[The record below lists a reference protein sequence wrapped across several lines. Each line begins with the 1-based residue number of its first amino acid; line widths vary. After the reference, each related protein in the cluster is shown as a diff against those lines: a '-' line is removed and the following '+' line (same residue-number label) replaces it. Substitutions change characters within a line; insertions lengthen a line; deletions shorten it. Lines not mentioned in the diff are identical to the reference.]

1 MYFGGMN
8 KFLSRHIFAITSIS
22 LVIAAC
28 TDSVDV
34 VSPLDSLG
42 VEVTSAENREYS
54 FTDKKSGYWYGTT
67 HQDSVFFWSG
77 WNISKKRIFSDYQL
91 LVDGKSLNRKQA
103 SCTVYPNKVVRGW
116 ELAKETFFLVDSYPV
131 LYINLDEVNGDSIG
145 ISLNQDLLSDGVNS
159 ENGLFYTPKEN
170 VNSRILVSPAVDCGF
185 AFTGNG
191 IKAPTSSEG
200 FIIAYGTEDECET
213 LLKKFRSEGK
223 VWLKER
229 TARMNSLITE
239 YNPIASNLKELDKA
253 INWLTL
259 TTDELV
265 TEQQGMGIYAGL
277 PWFNEYWGRD
287 MFISMPGTC
296 LVSGQFDIAKQI
308 LLDFAKFQ
316 DKNPESPTYGRIPN
330 RANPDGILYNTT
342 DGTPRFVI
350 QAFELLEYSGDT
362 AFASEIYP
370 AVKMSIDASCQNFT
384 DDKGY
389 LTHADTDTWMDVKRD
404 GIPGSPRGNRAND
417 IQSLWYGQLKAGSK
431 LAELAGDKES
441 ADRWLRLADKIRSN
455 FEHDY
460 CCKEDNMVYDH
471 LNPDGTPD
479 KQFRPNQLYCF
490 EMIGDEEFKK
500 KVTRRCWEELTYP
513 WGVSSLAQ
521 WDKQFH
527 PQHENWHYYHKDDA
541 YHNGTVWLWNNGIAM
556 QRMIEYG
563 QVEAAWQLFQNMN
576 HQALVE
582 GAVGCLSENADAHP
596 RESKSWVNRSGTFLQ
611 AWSNA
616 EHLRVWYQ
624 YFLGIRPD
632 MMNRVITVEP
642 RLPKEITSLETSVK
656 IGKGTLSYKYRDG
669 KFDLRFD
676 GDDAEIR
683 FVEPK
688 EVVEPIF
695 DGVKFCSPSPLPHY
709 PCFDVY
715 HDPALTY

>member
-1 MYFGGMN
+1 MN
-8 KFLSRHIFAITSIS
+8 RHIFAITGIS

-28 TDSVDV
+28 TQSADIA
-34 VSPLDSLG
+34 SPLDSLG

-54 FTDKKSGYWYGTT
+54 FTDKKSGFWYGTT
-67 HQDSVFFWSG
+67 HQDSIFFWSG
-77 WNISKKRIFSDYQL
+77 WNISKKRIFSDYKL
-91 LVDGKSLNRKQA
+91 SVDGKSLNRKQA
-103 SCTVYPNKVVRGW
+103 SCTVYPNKIVRVW
-116 ELAKETFFLVDSYPV
+116 NSARETFSLVDNYPV
-131 LYINLDEVNGDSIG
+131 LYINLSEVNGDSIG
-145 ISLNQDLLSDGVNS
+145 ISLNQDLLSES
-159 ENGLFYTPKEN
+159 ESNDNGLLFTPKEN
-170 VNSRILVSPAVDCGF
+170 GDSRILLSPAADCGF
-185 AFTGNG
+185 TFTDNG
-191 IKAPTSSEG
+191 IKAPVSSEG
-200 FIIAYGTEDECET
+200 FIITCGNEEECEM
-213 LLKKFRSEGK
+213 LLGRFRSEGK
-223 VWLKER
+223 EWLKER
-229 TARMNSLITE
+229 ADRMSSLITE
-239 YNPIASNLKELDKA
+239 YNPISSNIKELDKA

-296 LVSGQFDIAKQI
+296 LVSGQFDVAKQI

-362 AFASEIYP
+362 AFVSEIYP
-370 AVKMSIDASCQNFT
+370 AVKLSIDASCRNFT

-389 LTHADTDTWMDVKRD
+389 LTHADADTWMDVKRN

-417 IQSLWYGQLKAGSK
+417 IQALWYGQLEAGSR
-431 LAELAGDKES
+431 LAELVGDKES
-441 ADRWLRLADKIRSN
+441 AERWLRLASKIRSN

-460 CCKEDNMVYDH
+460 CDKEGNMVYDH
-471 LNPDGTPD
+471 LNSDGTPD

-513 WGVSSLAQ
+513 WGVASLAQ
-521 WDKQFH
+521 WDTQFH

-563 QVEAAWQLFQNMN
+563 QVEAAWQLFRNMN
-576 HQALVE
+576 RQALVE
-582 GAVGCLSENADAHP
+582 GAVGSLSENADAHP
-596 RESKSWVNRSGTFLQ
+596 REGKSWVNRSGTFLQ

-632 MMNRVITVEP
+632 MMNRVITIEP
-642 RLPKEITSLETSVK
+642 NLPKEIMSLQTSVK
-656 IGKGTLSYKYRDG
+656 IGKGTLTYTYRDG
-669 KFDLRFD
+669 KFDFRFD
-676 GDDAEIR
+676 GDNAEIR

-688 EVVEPIF
+688 QINDPIF
-695 DGVKFCSPSPLPHY
+695 DGVEFCTPEPLPHY

>member
-1 MYFGGMN
+1 MG
-8 KFLSRHIFAITSIS
+8 KFFNRHMFAIAAMSIA
-22 LVIAAC
+22 LYAC
-28 TDSVDV
+28 TEKTER

-42 VEVTSAENREYS
+42 VEVSPVENREYS
-54 FTDKKSGYWYGTT
+54 FTDKKSGFWYGTT

-77 WNISKKRIFSDYQL
+77 WNISKKRILSDYQL
-91 LVDGKSLNRKQA
+91 YVDGNLLNRKNA
-103 SCTVYPNKVVRGW
+103 ACIVFPNKLVRTW
-116 ELAKETFFLVDSYPV
+116 NVAEETFSLVDDRPV
-131 LYINLDEVNGDSIG
+131 LYINIDKVSGDSIG
-145 ISLNQDLLSDGVNS
+145 IYLNKDLLSDCKNDKDGV
-159 ENGLFYTPKEN
+159 FYIPKEDGN
-170 VNSRILVSPAVDCGF
+170 NRILLSPAVDNGF
-185 AFTGNG
+185 TFSDNG
-191 IKAPTSSEG
+191 INTPKSSEG
-200 FIIAYGTEDECET
+200 FIITYGTENECKK
-213 LLKKFRSEGK
+213 LLQEFRSEGEL
-223 VWLKER
+223 WLKER
-229 TARMNSLITE
+229 ADRMNSLITE
-239 YNPIASNLKELDKA
+239 YNPVKSNLEELDKA
-253 INWLTL
+253 LNWLTL

-296 LVSGQFDIAKQI
+296 LVSGQFGVAKQI

-330 RANPDGILYNTT
+330 RANPEGILYNTT

-362 AFASEIYP
+362 AFVGEIYP
-370 AVKMSIDASCQNFT
+370 AVKLSIDASCRNFT

-389 LTHADTDTWMDVKRD
+389 LTHADADTWMDVKRN

-417 IQSLWYGQLKAGSK
+417 IQALWYGQLEAGSR
-431 LAELAGDKES
+431 LAELVGDKES
-441 ADRWLRLADKIRSN
+441 AERWLRLASKIRSN

-460 CCKEDNMVYDH
+460 CDKEGNMVYDH
-471 LNPDGTPD
+471 LNSDGTPD

-513 WGVSSLAQ
+513 WGVASLAQ
-521 WDKQFH
+521 WDTQFH

-576 HQALVE
+576 RQALVE
-582 GAVGCLSENADAHP
+582 GAVGSLSENADAHP
-596 RESKSWVNRSGTFLQ
+596 REGKSWVNRSGTFLQ

-616 EHLRVWYQ
+616 EHLRVWHQ

-632 MMNRVITVEP
+632 MMKRVITIEP
-642 RLPKEITSLETSVK
+642 KLPKEITNIETSVR
-656 IGKGTLSYKYRDG
+656 IGKGILTYTYRDG
-669 KFDLRFD
+669 KFDFRFD
-676 GDDAEIR
+676 GDNAEII

-688 EVVEPIF
+688 HVDEPIF
-695 DGVKFCSPSPLPHY
+695 DGVEFCTPEPLPHY

>member
-1 MYFGGMN
+1 MG
-8 KFLSRHIFAITSIS
+8 KFFNRHMFAIAGMSI
-22 LVIAAC
+22 AFYAC
-28 TDSVDV
+28 TEKTES

-42 VEVTSAENREYS
+42 IEVSPVENREYS
-54 FTDKKSGYWYGTT
+54 FTDKKSGFWYGTT

-77 WNISKKRIFSDYQL
+77 WNISKKRILSDYQL
-91 LVDGKSLNRKQA
+91 YVDGNLLNRKNA
-103 SCTVYPNKVVRGW
+103 ACIVFPNKLVRTW
-116 ELAKETFFLVDSYPV
+116 NIAEETFSLVDDRPV
-131 LYINLDEVNGDSIG
+131 LYINIDKVSGDSIG
-145 ISLNQDLLSDGVNS
+145 IYLNKDLLSDCKNDKDGV
-159 ENGLFYTPKEN
+159 FYIPKEDGN
-170 VNSRILVSPAVDCGF
+170 NRILLSPAVDNGF
-185 AFTGNG
+185 TFSDNG
-191 IKAPTSSEG
+191 INTPKSSEG
-200 FIIAYGTEDECET
+200 FIITYGTENECKK
-213 LLKKFRSEGK
+213 LLQEFRSEGEL
-223 VWLKER
+223 WLKER
-229 TARMNSLITE
+229 ADRMNSLITE
-239 YNPIASNLKELDKA
+239 YNPVKSNLEELDKA
-253 INWLTL
+253 LNWLTL

-296 LVSGQFDIAKQI
+296 LVSGQFGVAKQI

-330 RANPDGILYNTT
+330 RANPEGILYNTT

-362 AFASEIYP
+362 AFVGEIYP
-370 AVKMSIDASCQNFT
+370 AVKLSIDASCRNFT

-389 LTHADTDTWMDVKRD
+389 LTHADADTWMDVKRN

-417 IQSLWYGQLKAGSK
+417 IQALWYGQLEAGSR
-431 LAELAGDKES
+431 LAELVGDKES
-441 ADRWLRLADKIRSN
+441 AERWLRLASKIRSN

-460 CCKEDNMVYDH
+460 CDKEGNMVYDH
-471 LNPDGTPD
+471 LNSDGTPD

-513 WGVSSLAQ
+513 WGVASLAQ
-521 WDKQFH
+521 WDTQFH

-563 QVEAAWQLFQNMN
+563 QVETAWQLFQNMN
-576 HQALVE
+576 RQALVE
-582 GAVGCLSENADAHP
+582 GAVGSLSENADAHP
-596 RESKSWVNRSGTFLQ
+596 REGKSWVNRSGTFLQ

-616 EHLRVWYQ
+616 EHLRVWHQ

-632 MMNRVITVEP
+632 MMKRVITIEP
-642 RLPKEITSLETSVK
+642 KLPKEITNIETSVR
-656 IGKGTLSYKYRDG
+656 IGKGILTHTYRDG
-669 KFDLRFD
+669 KFDFRFD
-676 GDDAEIR
+676 GDNAEII

-688 EVVEPIF
+688 HVDEPIF
-695 DGVKFCSPSPLPHY
+695 DGVEFCTPEPLPHS
-709 PCFDVY
+709 PCFYVY

>member
-1 MYFGGMN
+1 MN
-8 KFLSRHIFAITSIS
+8 RFLNRHIFAITSIS

-28 TDSVDV
+28 TESTDIA
-34 VSPLDSLG
+34 SPLDSLG
-42 VEVTSAENREYS
+42 VEVTSSENREYS
-54 FTDKKSGYWYGTT
+54 FTDKKSGFWYGTT

-91 LVDGKSLNRKQA
+91 SVDGKSLNRKQV
-103 SCTVYPNKVVRGW
+103 SCTVYPNKIVRVW
-116 ELAKETFFLVDSYPV
+116 SSAKETFSLVDNYPV
-131 LYINLDEVNGDSIG
+131 LYINLSEVSGDSVG
-145 ISLNQDLLSDGVNS
+145 ISLNQDLLSES
-159 ENGLFYTPKEN
+159 ESNDNGLLFTPKEN
-170 VNSRILVSPAVDCGF
+170 GDSRILLSPAVDCGF
-185 AFTGNG
+185 TFTDNG
-191 IKAPTSSEG
+191 IKAPASSEG
-200 FIIAYGTEDECET
+200 FIITYGNEEECEM
-213 LLKKFRSEGK
+213 LLSKFRSEGEE
-223 VWLKER
+223 WLKER
-229 TARMNSLITE
+229 AGRMSSLITE
-239 YNPIASNLKELDKA
+239 YNPISSNIKELDKA

-296 LVSGQFDIAKQI
+296 LVSGQFDVAKQI

-362 AFASEIYP
+362 AFVSEIYP
-370 AVKMSIDASCQNFT
+370 AVKLSIDASCRNFT

-389 LTHADTDTWMDVKRD
+389 LTHADADTWMDVKRN

-417 IQSLWYGQLKAGSK
+417 IQALWYGQLEAGSR
-431 LAELAGDKES
+431 LAELVGDKES
-441 ADRWLRLADKIRSN
+441 AERWLRLASKIRSN

-460 CCKEDNMVYDH
+460 CDKEGNMVYDH
-471 LNPDGTPD
+471 LNSDGTPD

-513 WGVSSLAQ
+513 WGVASLAQ
-521 WDKQFH
+521 WDTQFH

-576 HQALVE
+576 RQALVE
-582 GAVGCLSENADAHP
+582 GAVGSLSENADA
-596 RESKSWVNRSGTFLQ
+596 RSGTFLQ

-632 MMNRVITVEP
+632 MMNRVITIEP
-642 RLPKEITSLETSVK
+642 NLPKEIMSLQTSVK
-656 IGKGTLSYKYRDG
+656 IGKGTLTYTYRDG
-669 KFDLRFD
+669 KFDFRFD
-676 GDDAEIR
+676 GDNAEIR

-688 EVVEPIF
+688 QINDPIF
-695 DGVKFCSPSPLPHY
+695 DGVEFCTPEPLPHY

>member
-1 MYFGGMN
+1 MS
-8 KFLSRHIFAITSIS
+8 KFFNRHMFAIAGLSI
-22 LVIAAC
+22 AFYAC
-28 TDSVDV
+28 TEKTGS

-42 VEVTSAENREYS
+42 IEVSSVENREYS
-54 FTDKKSGYWYGTT
+54 FTDKKSGFWYGTT

-77 WNISKKRIFSDYQL
+77 WNISKKRILSDYQL
-91 LVDGKSLNRKQA
+91 YVDGNLLNRKNA
-103 SCTVYPNKVVRGW
+103 ACIVFPNKLVRTW
-116 ELAKETFFLVDSYPV
+116 NVAEETFSLVDDRPV
-131 LYINLDEVNGDSIG
+131 LYINIDKVSGDSIG
-145 ISLNQDLLSDGVNS
+145 IYLNKDLLSDCKNDKDGV
-159 ENGLFYTPKEN
+159 FYIPKEDGN
-170 VNSRILVSPAVDCGF
+170 NRILLSPAVDNGF
-185 AFTGNG
+185 TFSDNG
-191 IKAPTSSEG
+191 INTPKSSEG
-200 FIIAYGTEDECET
+200 FIITYGTENECKK
-213 LLKKFRSEGK
+213 LLQEFRSEGEL
-223 VWLKER
+223 WLKER
-229 TARMNSLITE
+229 ADRMNSLITE
-239 YNPIASNLKELDKA
+239 YNPVKSNLEELDKA
-253 INWLTL
+253 LNWLTL

-296 LVSGQFDIAKQI
+296 LVSGQFGVAKQI

-330 RANPDGILYNTT
+330 RANPEGILYNTT

-350 QAFELLEYSGDT
+350 QVFELLEYSGDT
-362 AFASEIYP
+362 AFVGEIYP
-370 AVKMSIDASCQNFT
+370 AVKLSIDASCRNFT

-389 LTHADTDTWMDVKRD
+389 LTHADADTWMDVKRN

-417 IQSLWYGQLKAGSK
+417 IQALWYGQLEAGSR
-431 LAELAGDKES
+431 LAELVGDKES
-441 ADRWLRLADKIRSN
+441 AERWLRLAGKIRSN

-460 CCKEDNMVYDH
+460 CDKEGNMVYDH
-471 LNPDGTPD
+471 LNSDGTPD

-513 WGVSSLAQ
+513 WGVASLAQ
-521 WDKQFH
+521 WDTQFH

-541 YHNGTVWLWNNGIAM
+541 YHNGTVWLWNNGVAM

-563 QVEAAWQLFQNMN
+563 QVESAWQLFQNMN
-576 HQALVE
+576 RQALVE
-582 GAVGCLSENADAHP
+582 GAVGSLSENADAHP
-596 RESKSWVNRSGTFLQ
+596 REGKSWVNRSGTFLQ

-632 MMNRVITVEP
+632 MMKRVITIEP
-642 RLPKEITSLETSVK
+642 KLPKEITNIETSVR
-656 IGKGTLSYKYRDG
+656 IGKGILTYTYRDG
-669 KFDLRFD
+669 KFDFRFD
-676 GDDAEIR
+676 GDNAEII

-688 EVVEPIF
+688 HVDEPIF
-695 DGVKFCSPSPLPHY
+695 DGVEFCTLEPLPHY

>member
-1 MYFGGMN
+1 MN
-8 KFLSRHIFAITSIS
+8 RFFNRHIYAITSAS

-28 TDSVDV
+28 TESADID
-34 VSPLDSLG
+34 SPLDSLG
-42 VEVTSAENREYS
+42 VEVTSSENREYS
-54 FTDKKSGYWYGTT
+54 FTDKKSGFWYGTT

-91 LVDGKSLNRKQA
+91 SVDGKSLNRKQV
-103 SCTVYPNKVVRGW
+103 SCTVYPNKIVRVW
-116 ELAKETFFLVDSYPV
+116 SSAKETFSLVDNYPV
-131 LYINLDEVNGDSIG
+131 LYINLSEVSGDSVG
-145 ISLNQDLLSDGVNS
+145 ISLNQDLLSES
-159 ENGLFYTPKEN
+159 ESNDNGLLFTPKEN
-170 VNSRILVSPAVDCGF
+170 GDSRILLSPAVDCGF
-185 AFTGNG
+185 TFTDNG
-191 IKAPTSSEG
+191 IKAPASSEG
-200 FIIAYGTEDECET
+200 FIITYGNEEECEM
-213 LLKKFRSEGK
+213 LLSKFRSEGEE
-223 VWLKER
+223 WLKER
-229 TARMNSLITE
+229 AGRMSSLITE
-239 YNPIASNLKELDKA
+239 YNPISSNIKELDKA

-296 LVSGQFDIAKQI
+296 LVSGQFDVAKQI

-362 AFASEIYP
+362 AFVSEIYP
-370 AVKMSIDASCQNFT
+370 AVKLSIDASCRNFT

-389 LTHADTDTWMDVKRD
+389 LTHADADTWMDVKRN

-417 IQSLWYGQLKAGSK
+417 IQALWYGQLEAGSR
-431 LAELAGDKES
+431 LAELVGDKES
-441 ADRWLRLADKIRSN
+441 AERWLRLASKIRSN

-460 CCKEDNMVYDH
+460 CDKEGNMVYDH
-471 LNPDGTPD
+471 LNSDGTPD

-490 EMIGDEEFKK
+490 EMIGDEEF
-500 KVTRRCWEELTYP
+500 TRRCWEELTYP
-513 WGVSSLAQ
+513 WGVASLAQ
-521 WDKQFH
+521 WDTQFH

-563 QVEAAWQLFQNMN
+563 QVEAAWQLFRNMN
-576 HQALVE
+576 RQALVE
-582 GAVGCLSENADAHP
+582 GAVGSLSENADAHP
-596 RESKSWVNRSGTFLQ
+596 REGKSWVNRSGTFLQ

-632 MMNRVITVEP
+632 MMNRVITIEP
-642 RLPKEITSLETSVK
+642 NLPKEIMSLQTSVK
-656 IGKGTLSYKYRDG
+656 IGKGTLTYTYRDG
-669 KFDLRFD
+669 KFDFRFD
-676 GDDAEIR
+676 GDNAEIR

-688 EVVEPIF
+688 QINDPIF
-695 DGVKFCSPSPLPHY
+695 DGVEFCTPEPLPHY